1 MGLTGIILGTIVAVT
16 ARAGIWMPWYVLRTL
31 RNAPSTPVP
40 NPSRPAVRP
49 SRLRSNRHL
58 PP

>member
-1 MGLTGIILGTIVAVT
+1 MALTGIILGTIVAVT

-40 NPSRPAVRP
+40 EPE
-49 SRLRSNRHL
+49 
-58 PP
+58 PPGREALSPPI